1 MQFENLKEIVRAIIP
16 RPLRNSLR
24 SPSRSGEWLWDSM
37 CFTLGVTK
45 ELTVPPGCVMV
56 CHPHV
61 YKTVLRSQVV
71 DPDQSDEFRNF
82 VEHCDDRMFLFDIG
96 ASFGVFSLATA
107 HFGGRAVAVDPSPMA
122 TRLIRIQ
129 MALNRCEGNI
139 EVLRASASDSS
150 GVIEMLNSGMFSNG
164 YFKVAKGRPKRELTK
179 TQAIT
184 IDEMT
189 TRFGAPTH
197 IKIDVEGYEE
207 AVLRGAKK
215 TLTRFSPL
223 LFLELHNEM
232 VLANGSDPTRVL
244 DELAEIGYE
253 VFGFNGRRLETIAIL
268 QKPIVRVVGKR
279 TSRNYPEAG

>member
-1 MQFENLKEIVRAIIP
+1 MQSENLKEIIRAIIP
-16 RPLRNSLR
+16 RPVRNSLR
-24 SPSRSGEWLWDSM
+24 SPSTSAEWLWDSM
-37 CFTLGVTK
+37 RFTLGVTK
-45 ELTVPPGCVMV
+45 ELAVLPGWVMV

-71 DPDQSDEFRNF
+71 DPDQSEEFRNF

-96 ASFGVFSLATA
+96 ASFGVFSVASA

-129 MALNRCEGNI
+129 IALNGCEGNI
-139 EVLRASASDSS
+139 EVLRASASDAS

-179 TQAIT
+179 TRAIT

-189 TRFGAPTH
+189 TQFGAPTH

-232 VLANGSDPTRVL
+232 VLTNGSDPKQVL

-253 VFGFNGRRLETIAIL
+253 IFGFNGRRLETIAIL

-279 TSRNYPEAG
+279 TSRNYPEAS